1 MYSLESAIGLLAA
14 FCTTVANIPQVKKTW
29 QTKRTDDL
37 SLKMLLL
44 LISGVGLWVVYGV
57 FKNDVVIILAN
68 GATLVLLSIIL
79 YFKLRYPHDAKELET
94 RPERSREREDV
105 RWQRSA

>member
-1 MYSLESAIGLLAA
+1 MYSLETAIGLLAA

-44 LISGVGLWVVYGV
+44 LISGVGAVGGLRCLQERCRYHSCKRRDAGPSQHHP
-57 FKNDVVIILAN
+57 
-68 GATLVLLSIIL
+68 LLQAAL
-79 YFKLRYPHDAKELET
+79 
-94 RPERSREREDV
+94 
-105 RWQRSA
+105 SA